1 MAKKIILR
9 NKKVLLFLLVVQ
21 SLKTTALST
30 KALQEEKKTFEVL
43 ELLIALGRLNLL
55 HVMVVHMLALRCLYT
70 CI

>member
-1 MAKKIILR
+1 MVEEKR
-9 NKKVLLFLLVVQ
+9 FVT
-21 SLKTTALST
+21 SLPLGTLST

>member
-1 MAKKIILR
+1 M
-9 NKKVLLFLLVVQ
+9 Q

-55 HVMVVHMLALRCLYT
+55 HVMVVHMSAVHKLTHPLCKHICVLHHSMT
-70 CI
+70 KEIVLE